1 MNNTIYTLSHYA
13 SGELKDTY
21 KEEEIHSICRLIFVD
36 VFHYT
41 NIDIH
46 IKKHENLP
54 ESFADKFYDIVT
66 RLKQGEP
73 IQYITG
79 MTEFAGLPFSVNPST
94 LIPRPETEELVQWIK
109 ERVPCKARILDI
121 GTGSGCIAVSLA
133 HFFPDSLVTA
143 IDLSET
149 ALEVARHNALLNGAR
164 VVFKKADIFRYEK
177 EEWDKYDLIVSNP
190 PYVRLSEKSSMQ
202 RQVVDFE
209 PSQALFVSDEDPLIY
224 YRKIAEFGCRQL
236 RPGGLLFFEI
246 NEALGAETVALL
258 GESGYSDLE
267 LKKDIFDKERFVKG
281 KK

>member
-1 MNNTIYTLSHYA
+1 MNNTIYTLSRYA
-13 SGELKDTY
+13 SRELKDTY
-21 KEEEIHSICRLIFVD
+21 KEEEIRSICRFIFMD

-46 IKKHENLP
+46 IKKHENLS
-54 ESFADKFYDIVT
+54 ESFADKFYDIVI

-79 MTEFAGLPFSVNPST
+79 TTEFAGLSFSVDPST
-94 LIPRPETEELVQWIK
+94 LIPRPETEELVLWIK
-109 ERVPCKARILDI
+109 ETVPSKARILDI

-133 HFFPDSLVTA
+133 HFFPDSFVTA
-143 IDLSET
+143 IDLSEP
-149 ALEVARHNALLNGAR
+149 ALKVARHNALLNGTDII
-164 VVFKKADIFRYEK
+164 FKKADIFRYEK
-177 EEWDKYDLIVSNP
+177 EEWDRYDLIVSNP
-190 PYVRLSEKSSMQ
+190 PYVRLSEKSYMQ

-236 RPGGLLFFEI
+236 RTGGLLFFEI
-246 NEALGAETVALL
+246 NEALGAESVALL
-258 GESGYSDLE
+258 HKYGYSDIE
-267 LKKDIFDKERFVKG
+267 LKKDIFGKERFVKG